1 MNITDLVLPKV
12 KCFVIINDAVVIQI
26 KPFNIEK

>member
-1 MNITDLVLPKV
+1 MNIMHLVLPKV
-12 KCFVIINDAVVIQI
+12 KYLVLVNYAVMIQI

>member
-1 MNITDLVLPKV
+1 MNSTHLVLPKV
-12 KCFVIINDAVVIQI
+12 KHLVLTNDVVMIQI